1 MNKNTEAENP
11 YATPT
16 HSSEIERE
24 RAKLNP
30 LNWKLPFF
38 ATGFI
43 GFLCLILCLIL
54 VTFGFSSDI
63 MGFAVIFSLLSIPL
77 ATVVYGAF
85 VLWLTIQRIR
95 TGTNTLIITLFQ
107 LFVLGIMPL
116 SFFVLWGVV
125 FIAAWSV
132 PPRGINGG

>member
-1 MNKNTEAENP
+1 
-11 YATPT
+11 
-16 HSSEIERE
+16 
-24 RAKLNP
+24 
-30 LNWKLPFF
+30 
-38 ATGFI
+38 
-43 GFLCLILCLIL
+43 
-54 VTFGFSSDI
+54 

-85 VLWLTIQRIR
+85 VVWLTIQRIR

-125 FIAAWSV
+125 FIAALRFGV
-132 PPRGINGG
+132 